1 MHKFMIDT
9 TIVDAFLNG
18 ENLEQFKEEDIYIIG
33 ENTNLFTE
41 PTFVNVDKVYMLE
54 KRIEA
59 LMKSFM
65 MPSEEKYKF
74 FLKNPEFIEQNIIIK
89 LVVGMPL
96 NFKKLFR
103 QDKYGKNN
111 IIIDLANYTLHSDDY
126 EEMLLDIEDYLAYSL
141 TLLVL
146 DSTGTDLKTPIN
158 TFEHALFCASFAS
171 YISESDQ
178 LNFMRNLKLLDMW
191 IFLEYDTLKRI
202 TNNKK
207 YASRYALEY
216 LDMAIT
222 ANPEMIVLGV
232 TGKVFLEN
240 KSINEAKKLYD
251 RGPSYFIK
259 QVAKDYE
266 LSFASKVTKSL
277 SIIKNL
283 IMPLLI
289 VWIISFMI
297 SIYTGVMN
305 LPFKIFPLI
314 ITFLLCLIEALKYKL
329 SYISLTKCLIKIFLY
344 FLTMVI
350 FVIIL
355 V

>member
-18 ENLEQFKEEDIYIIG
+18 ENLERFKEEDIYIVS
-33 ENTNLFTE
+33 EEANLFTM
-41 PTFVNVDKVYMLE
+41 PSFVDYDKVYMLK
-54 KRIEA
+54 KRIEGI
-59 LMKSFM
+59 LRGFM
-65 MPSEEKYKF
+65 MPDEEKFKS

-103 QDKYGKNN
+103 QDRTGKNN

-126 EEMLLDIEDYLAYSL
+126 EEMLEDIEDYLAYAL

-146 DSTGTDLKTPIN
+146 DSNGDDIKTPIN

-171 YISESDQ
+171 YISESNQ

-222 ANPEMIVLGV
+222 ANPEMIVIGV

-240 KSINEAKKLYD
+240 KSITEAKKLFEK
-251 RGPSYFIK
+251 GPGNFIK
-259 QVAKDYE
+259 QVSKDYE
-266 LSFASKVTKSL
+266 LSFASKVTKTL
-277 SIIKNL
+277 SVVKHLII
-283 IMPLLI
+283 PLSI
-289 VWIISFMI
+289 VWIGSFMV
-297 SIYTGVMN
+297 SAYTGVMN
-305 LPFKIFPLI
+305 LPFKIIPLI
-314 ITFLLCLIEALKYKL
+314 ITFLLCLIETLKYKL
-329 SYISLTKCLIKIFLY
+329 SYISFLKCLVK
-344 FLTMVI
+344 
-350 FVIIL
+350 IIL
-355 V
+355 YILCTLLYILILL

>member
-1 MHKFMIDT
+1 
-9 TIVDAFLNG
+9 
-18 ENLEQFKEEDIYIIG
+18 
-33 ENTNLFTE
+33 
-41 PTFVNVDKVYMLE
+41 
-54 KRIEA
+54 
-59 LMKSFM
+59 
-65 MPSEEKYKF
+65 
-74 FLKNPEFIEQNIIIK
+74 
-89 LVVGMPL
+89 
-96 NFKKLFR
+96 
-103 QDKYGKNN
+103 
-111 IIIDLANYTLHSDDY
+111 
-126 EEMLLDIEDYLAYSL
+126 MLLDIEDYLAYSL

-240 KSINEAKKLYD
+240 KSINEAKKLFE

-277 SIIKNL
+277 SITKNL

-314 ITFLLCLIEALKYKL
+314 ITFLLCLIETLKYKL

>member
-18 ENLEQFKEEDIYIIG
+18 ENLEKFKEEDIYIIG

-41 PTFVNVDKVYMLE
+41 PTFVNVDKVYMLK

-65 MPSEEKYKF
+65 MPSEEKYKY

-240 KSINEAKKLYD
+240 KSINEAKKLFE

-314 ITFLLCLIEALKYKL
+314 ITFLLCLIETLKYKL

>member
-1 MHKFMIDT
+1 MHKFIIDT
-9 TIVDAFLNG
+9 TIVDAFLKDD
-18 ENLEQFKEEDIYIIG
+18 NLDKYKEDDVYIVG
-33 ENTNLFTE
+33 ENTNLFTI
-41 PTFVNVDKVYMLE
+41 PTYVDKDKVYMLK

-59 LMKSFM
+59 VVRSFM
-65 MPSEEKYKF
+65 MPNEEKYKS

-103 QDKYGKNN
+103 MDSFGKNN
-111 IIIDLANYTLHSDDY
+111 IIIDLANYTLHSNDY
-126 EEMLLDIEDYLAYSL
+126 EEMIEDIEDYLAYSL

-146 DSTGTDLKTPIN
+146 DSNGDDLKTPIN
-158 TFEHALFCASFAS
+158 TFEHALFCSAFAS
-171 YISESDQ
+171 YISESNQ
-178 LNFMRNLKLLDMW
+178 LNFMRNLRLLDMW
-191 IFLEYDTLKRI
+191 IFLEYDTLKKI
-202 TNNKK
+202 VNDKK

-240 KSINEAKKLYD
+240 KTFDEAKKLYD

-259 QVAKDYE
+259 QVSKDYE
-266 LSFASKVTKSL
+266 LSFASKITKTL
-277 SIIKNL
+277 SAVKYL
-283 IMPLLI
+283 ISPFLI
-289 VWIISFMI
+289 VWLVSFMV
-297 SIYTGVMN
+297 SVYMGEMN
-305 LPFKIFPLI
+305 LPFKIIPLI

-329 SYISLTKCLIKIFLY
+329 AYVSLSKSLIKISLY
-344 FLTMVI
+344 FLTMVL

-355 V
+355 M

>member
-18 ENLEQFKEEDIYIIG
+18 ENLEKFKEEDIYIIG

-41 PTFVNVDKVYMLE
+41 PTFVNIDKVYKLK

-65 MPSEEKYKF
+65 MPDEEKYKS

-126 EEMLLDIEDYLAYSL
+126 EEMLFDIEDYLAYSL

-171 YISESDQ
+171 YISESNQ

-202 TNNKK
+202 ANNKK

-240 KSINEAKKLYD
+240 KSIDEAKKLYD
-251 RGPSYFIK
+251 RGPNYFIK

-266 LSFASKVTKSL
+266 LSFASKITKTL
-277 SIIKNL
+277 SAIKNL
-283 IMPLLI
+283 IIPFLI
-289 VWIISFMI
+289 VWIISFMV
-297 SIYTGVMN
+297 SAYTGVMN
-305 LPFKIFPLI
+305 LPFKIIPLI
-314 ITFLLCLIEALKYKL
+314 IAFFLCLIETLKYKL
-329 SYISLTKCLIKIFLY
+329 SYISLTKGLIKIFLY

>member
-1 MHKFMIDT
+1 MHKFMLDT
-9 TIVDAFLNG
+9 KIVDEFLEGNDI
-18 ENLEQFKEEDIYIIG
+18 EKFKEEEIFIVG
-33 ENTNLFTE
+33 ENTNLFTI
-41 PTFVNVDKVYMLE
+41 PTYVDKDKVYMLK

-59 LMKSFM
+59 IIRSFM
-65 MPSEEKYKF
+65 MPNEEKYKL
-74 FLKNPEFIEQNIIIK
+74 FLKTPEFIEQNIIIK

-103 QDKYGKNN
+103 MDSFGKNN
-111 IIIDLANYTLHSDDY
+111 IIIDLANYTLHSNDY
-126 EEMLLDIEDYLAYSL
+126 EEMIEDIEDYLAYSL

-146 DSTGTDLKTPIN
+146 DSNGDDLKTPIN

-240 KSINEAKKLYD
+240 KSINEAKKLFEK
-251 RGPSYFIK
+251 GPSYFIK
-259 QVAKDYE
+259 QVSKDYE

-277 SIIKNL
+277 SVTKHLII
-283 IMPLLI
+283 PLLI

-297 SIYTGVMN
+297 SVYTGVIN

-314 ITFLLCLIEALKYKL
+314 IVFLLCIIETLKYKL
-329 SYISLTKCLIKIFLY
+329 SYISLTKCLVKIFLY
-344 FLTMVI
+344 FITMLF
-350 FVIIL
+350 FVIIIL
-355 V
+355 